1 MYVETIDGYTSRR
14 GIVFAAEIGTGMLE
28 EATCRQYVV
37 PRLEAAGWAVDG
49 VHTYTEQDVFTD
61 GRIIVAGGIA
71 TRQTKKRTDY
81 LLRYTRDFPI
91 AVVEAKRDY
100 KLPGE
105 GMQQAKDYADLLDL
119 PFAYSTNGHGVVEF
133 DRFTGREVERDTFPT
148 PDELWERYRE
158 GRKLAEGQAVQLL
171 TPSNLTNGKFPRYYQ
186 VIAINRAI
194 EAILRGQQRLLLTMA
209 TGTGKTTV
217 AFQICWK
224 LWSAKWTRTGRV
236 GKPKILFLA
245 DRNILVDDPYA
256 KDFAPFG
263 DARHKI
269 EGGKTIK
276 SREMYFAIY
285 QAIAEDEAREG
296 LFRSY
301 PPDFFDLI
309 VIDEC
314 HRGSARDDSSWRAIL
329 DYFRPA
335 VQLGMTA
342 TPLRDENR
350 DTYDYFGAPLY
361 TYSLRQGIA
370 DGFLAPYS
378 VHRIVT
384 TYDATGWRPEAGELD
399 RHGEEIPDAE
409 YHTKDFERRVV
420 LTARTEAIARH
431 LTDYLHKTD
440 RFAKTLVFCVD
451 QEHADTMRRAL
462 NNLNTDLVRTYP
474 DYVCRVTAN
483 EGDIGRGHLSTFQ
496 DVETRTPVILT
507 TSQLLTTGVDA
518 PTVKNVVL
526 MRVVGAMTEFKQI
539 IGRGT
544 RVREDYDKLSF
555 AILDYTGSAT
565 QHFADPDFDGDPVR
579 VTVETIDDA
588 GETVPGSV
596 VEVTDEEG
604 AQPEQSEQQGE
615 PEATGTEDAVNPP
628 PPSTDE
634 PHRRPK
640 YYVDHGTAGIAAT
653 VVYELDANGKRL
665 RTVAYTD
672 YAGEGV
678 RTLFATPDAMRE
690 SWADREGRAYLMSA
704 LREQGIDI
712 ASLVAVTGQPDA
724 DPFDILCHLAWGAP
738 LHTRRERAERVRT
751 RYHDQ
756 HDQYAPKARAVL
768 DAILDKYTAYG
779 PDQLAVPDI
788 LSVPPIPDFG
798 NAIEIAKL
806 FGGPKALR
814 TAVDTLVAH
823 LYDI

>member
-1 MYVETIDGYTSRR
+1 
-14 GIVFAAEIGTGMLE
+14 MLE

-37 PRLEAAGWAVDG
+37 PRLEMAGWTVDG
-49 VHTYTEQDVFTD
+49 GHTYTEQDIFTD
-61 GRIIVAGGIA
+61 GRIVVTGGM
-71 TRQTKKRTDY
+71 TMRQAKKRTDY
-81 LLRYTRDFPI
+81 LLRYTRDFPL

-133 DRFTGREVERDTFPT
+133 DRFTGLEVERDDFPT
-148 PDELWERYRE
+148 PEELWVRYRD
-158 GRKLAEGQAVQLL
+158 GRKLAAGQAVQLL

-186 VIAINRAI
+186 VIAINRTI
-194 EAILRGQQRLLLTMA
+194 EAILRGQKRLLLTMA

-224 LWSAKWTRTGRV
+224 LWSAKWTRTGRT

-245 DRNILVDDPYA
+245 DRNILVDEPYA

-269 EGGKTIK
+269 ESGKTIQ

-314 HRGSARDDSSWRAIL
+314 HRGSVRDDSSWRAIL
-329 DYFRPA
+329 DYFKPA

-350 DTYDYFGAPLY
+350 DTYDYFGSPLY

-378 VHRIVT
+378 VHRVVT
-384 TYDATGWRPEAGELD
+384 TYDATGWRPEAGERD
-399 RHGEEIPDAE
+399 RYGEEIPDGE
-409 YHTKDFERRVV
+409 YLTRDFERKVI

-431 LTDYLHKTD
+431 LTDHLRKTD
-440 RFAKTLVFCVD
+440 RFAKTIVFCVD

-462 NNLNTDLVRTYP
+462 NNLNADLVKTYP

-526 MRVVGAMTEFKQI
+526 VRVVGAMTEFKQI
-539 IGRGT
+539 IGRST

-579 VTVETIDDA
+579 VTQEVIDDE
-588 GETVPGSV
+588 GETVPGSI
-596 VEVTDEEG
+596 VEVIDEAG
-604 AQPEQSEQQGE
+604 AQSEGLEVEEAPSGE
-615 PEATGTEDAVNPP
+615 
-628 PPSTDE
+628 DE
-634 PHRRPK
+634 TALPLLPDTLHHRPK
-640 YYVDHGTAGIAAT
+640 YYVDHGTGDIAAT
-653 VVYELDANGKRL
+653 VVYELDATGKRL
-665 RTVAYTD
+665 RTVEYTAY
-672 YAGEGV
+672 AAEGV
-678 RTLFATPDAMRE
+678 RTLFATPEAMRE
-690 SWADREGRAYLMSA
+690 SWADKEQRDFLLSA
-704 LREQGIDI
+704 LHAQGIDI
-712 ASLVAVTGQPDA
+712 AALVTVTGQPDA

-756 HDQYAPKARAVL
+756 YDQYAPKARAVL

-779 PDQLAVPDI
+779 PDQLSVPDI
-788 LSVPPIPDFG
+788 LNVPPIPDFG
-798 NAIEIAKL
+798 NAMEIAKM
-806 FGGPKALR
+806 FGGPKELR
-814 TAVDTLVAH
+814 TAVATLVAR
-823 LYDI
+823 LYDV